1 VRRLKQ
7 AQDWRH
13 PKGDVTMRR
22 RVGHTL
28 SIDTGKCLVLAFTA
42 CLSLLAE
49 EAHAI
54 NRYTST
60 SMTCAKVQATISR
73 EGAAIMQHRSPRT
86 GLALYDRYVK
96 NRLFCPGG
104 QTTDWTSI
112 PTSDQKSCRV
122 YRCEDIQI
130 PDFR

>member
-1 VRRLKQ
+1 MLRL
-7 AQDWRH
+7 AGNTPR
-13 PKGDVTMRR
+13 TSASRS
-22 RVGHTL
+22 L
-28 SIDTGKCLVLAFTA
+28 ALVLTA
-42 CLSLLAE
+42 CFSLLAA

-60 SMTCAKVQATISR
+60 SMTCAKVKATINQQ
-73 EGAAIMQHRSPRT
+73 GAAIMQYRSPRT
-86 GLALYDRYVK
+86 GLPLYDRYVK

-122 YRCEDIQI
+122 YRCEDIQMF
-130 PDFR
+130 DYR

>member
-1 VRRLKQ
+1 
-7 AQDWRH
+7 
-13 PKGDVTMRR
+13 MRR
-22 RVGHTL
+22 RVGTSL
-28 SIDTGKCLVLAFTA
+28 GISAGKSYALAFA
-42 CLSLLAE
+42 GCVSLLAGD
-49 EAHAI
+49 AHAI

-60 SMTCAKVQATISR
+60 SMTCAKVQAIISR

-86 GLALYDRYVK
+86 GLTLYDRYVK